1 MQPIVM
7 KNFKNTPK
15 HDKYDV
21 IIIGGAIMGSSTA
34 WFLSRNP
41 DFNGTILVVEKDQN
55 YEFCSTAH
63 TTSCIRQQFSTKLNV
78 EISQFAANF
87 INNFHEYMGSDI
99 RVPKLTIKSFGYM
112 YLAASEDFAK
122 NLRRNQKVQAAAGAA
137 TELLTPDEIKSRY
150 PFYNVE
156 DIKLGSINLINE
168 GYWDSITVFEWM
180 KNKAS
185 ENGVE
190 YVENEVI
197 EITKNSSED
206 SITSIKLASGE
217 RISGGKFVNA
227 TGPRAALTSK
237 MAGIEIPVEARKR
250 YSWIFRAE
258 KPLDRDLPL
267 TIDPSGFHVRENG
280 GGTYQAG
287 GHGAHDPAVDFDDFN
302 MDNDLWENKVWPI
315 LFKRIPQFESLKL
328 ISQWAGH
335 YAMNTVDQN
344 AIIGPHNVVQN
355 FFFLNGFSGHGTQ
368 QAPAMGRAT
377 AELLTYGAFKT
388 IDMSTFKYERLL
400 SGQRVI
406 EDAII

>member
-1 MQPIVM
+1 MN
-7 KNFKNTPK
+7 NFKNIPSR
-15 HDKYDV
+15 DKYDV
-21 IIIGGAIMGSSTA
+21 VIIGGAIMGSSTA
-34 WFLSRNP
+34 WFLSQNP
-41 DFNGTILVVEKDQN
+41 DFNGTILVVEKDQK

-78 EISQFAANF
+78 EISQFAADF
-87 INNFHEYMGSDI
+87 INNFQEYMDNDL
-99 RVPKLTIKSFGYM
+99 RVPKLAIKSFGYM
-112 YLAASEDFAK
+112 YLAADEDFAK
-122 NLRRNQKVQAAAGAA
+122 NLRSNQEVQAASGAA

-156 DIKLGSINLINE
+156 DIKLGSINLVNE

-180 KNKAS
+180 KNKAQ

-190 YVENEVI
+190 YIENEVT
-197 EITKNSSED
+197 EITKNKSED
-206 SITSIKLASGE
+206 RIISIKLASGE
-217 RISGGKFVNA
+217 TINGENFVNA
-227 TGPRAALTSK
+227 TGPRAASTSK
-237 MAGIEIPVEARKR
+237 MAGIKIPVEPRKR
-250 YSWIFRAE
+250 YSWIFKA
-258 KPLDRDLPL
+258 KNPLDRDLPL

-287 GHGAHDPAVDFDDFN
+287 GHGAYDPAVDFDDFT
-302 MDNDLWENKVWPI
+302 MDNELWENTVWPV
-315 LFKRIPQFESLKL
+315 LFNRIPQFESLKL

-344 AIIGPHNVVQN
+344 AIVGPHNIIQN

-388 IDMSTFKYERLL
+388 IDMSAFKYERLL
-400 SGQRVI
+400 SGNKVI

>member
-1 MQPIVM
+1 M
-7 KNFKNTPK
+7 KNFKKTPT

-34 WFLSRNP
+34 WFLSQNP
-41 DFNGTILVVEKDQN
+41 DFNGTILVVEKDRK

-78 EISQFAANF
+78 EISQFAADF
-87 INNFHEYMGSDI
+87 INNFQEYMGNDA
-99 RVPKLTIKSFGYM
+99 RVPKLAIKSFGYM
-112 YLAASEDFAK
+112 YLAGDEDFAK
-122 NLRRNQKVQAAAGAA
+122 ILRSNQKVQAASGAA
-137 TELLTPDEIKSRY
+137 TELLTPEEIKSRY

-156 DIKLGSINLINE
+156 DIKLGSINLVNE

-180 KNKAS
+180 KNKAQES
-185 ENGVE
+185 GVE
-190 YVENEVI
+190 YVENEVT
-197 EITKNSSED
+197 ELKKNNSGD
-206 SITSIKLASGE
+206 RICSIKLASGE
-217 RISGGKFVNA
+217 TISGGKFVNA
-227 TGPRAALTSK
+227 TGPRAASTSK
-237 MAGIEIPVEARKR
+237 MAGIKIPVEPRKR
-250 YSWIFRAE
+250 YSWIFKA
-258 KPLDRDLPL
+258 KSPLDRDLPL

-287 GHGAHDPAVDFDDFN
+287 GHGAYDPAVKFDDFI
-302 MDNDLWENKVWPI
+302 MDNELWESTVWPI
-315 LFKRIPQFESLKL
+315 LFNRIPQFESLKL

-344 AIIGPHNVVQN
+344 AIVGSHNIIQN

-377 AELLTYGAFKT
+377 AELLTYGTFKT
-388 IDMSTFKYERLL
+388 IDMSTFGYERLL
-400 SGQRVI
+400 SGHRVI

>member
-1 MQPIVM
+1 
-7 KNFKNTPK
+7 
-15 HDKYDV
+15 
-21 IIIGGAIMGSSTA
+21 MGSSTA
-34 WFLSRNP
+34 WFLSQNP
-41 DFNGTILVVEKDQN
+41 DFNGTILVVEKDQK

-78 EISQFAANF
+78 EISQFAADF
-87 INNFHEYMGSDI
+87 INNFQEYMDNDV

-112 YLAASEDFAK
+112 YLAGDEDFAK
-122 NLRRNQKVQAAAGAA
+122 NLRSNQKVQAASGAA
-137 TELLTPDEIKSRY
+137 TELLTPEEIKSRY

-156 DIKLGSINLINE
+156 DIKLGSINLVNE

-180 KNKAS
+180 KNKAQ

-190 YVENEVI
+190 YVENEVTELTRNKSGDRI
-197 EITKNSSED
+197 C
-206 SITSIKLASGE
+206 SIKLASGE
-217 RISGGKFVNA
+217 TISGDKFVNA
-227 TGPRAALTSK
+227 TGPRAAATSK
-237 MAGIEIPVEARKR
+237 MAGIKIPVEARKR
-250 YSWIFRAE
+250 YSWIFKAE
-258 KPLDRDLPL
+258 NPLDRDLPL

-287 GHGAHDPAVDFDDFN
+287 GHATYDPAVEFDDFT
-302 MDNDLWENKVWPI
+302 MDNELWENTVWPI
-315 LFKRIPQFESLKL
+315 LFNRIPQFESLKL

-344 AIIGPHNVVQN
+344 AIIGPHNIIKN
-355 FFFLNGFSGHGTQ
+355 FFFLNGFSGHGSQ

-400 SGQRVI
+400 SGQTVI

>member
-1 MQPIVM
+1 M
-7 KNFKNTPK
+7 KKFKNTPK

-34 WFLSRNP
+34 WFLSQNP
-41 DFNGTILVVEKDQN
+41 DFDGTVLVVEKDQK

-87 INNFHEYMGSDI
+87 INNFHEYMENDV
-99 RVPKLTIKSFGYM
+99 RVPKLAIKSFGYM

-122 NLRRNQKVQAAAGAA
+122 NLRSNQEVQAASGAA

-156 DIKLGSINLINE
+156 DIKLGSINLVNE

-180 KNKAS
+180 RNKAQ

-190 YVENEVI
+190 YIENEVT
-197 EITKNSSED
+197 EITKNKSED
-206 SITSIKLASGE
+206 RIISIKLASGE
-217 RISGGKFVNA
+217 TINGENFVNA
-227 TGPRAALTSK
+227 TGPRAASTSK
-237 MAGIEIPVEARKR
+237 MAGIKIPVEPRKR
-250 YSWIFRAE
+250 YSWIFKA
-258 KPLDRDLPL
+258 KNPLDRDLPL

-287 GHGAHDPAVDFDDFN
+287 GHGAYDPAVDFDDFA
-302 MDNDLWENKVWPI
+302 MDNELWETTVWPV
-315 LFKRIPQFESLKL
+315 LFNRIPQFESLKL

-344 AIIGPHNVVQN
+344 AIVGPHNIIQN

-388 IDMSTFKYERLL
+388 IDMSAFKYERLL
-400 SGQRVI
+400 SGDKVI
-406 EDAII
+406 ENAII

>member
-1 MQPIVM
+1 M
-7 KNFKNTPK
+7 KKFKNTPK

-34 WFLSRNP
+34 WFLSQNP
-41 DFNGTILVVEKDQN
+41 DFDGTVLVVEKDQK

-87 INNFHEYMGSDI
+87 INNFHEYMDNDV
-99 RVPKLTIKSFGYM
+99 RVPKLAIKSFGYM

-122 NLRRNQKVQAAAGAA
+122 NLRSNQEVQAASGAA

-156 DIKLGSINLINE
+156 DIKLGSINLVNE

-180 KNKAS
+180 RNKAQ

-190 YVENEVI
+190 YIENEVT
-197 EITKNSSED
+197 EITKNKSED
-206 SITSIKLASGE
+206 RIISIKLASGE
-217 RISGGKFVNA
+217 TINGENFVNA
-227 TGPRAALTSK
+227 TGPRAASTSK
-237 MAGIEIPVEARKR
+237 MAGIKIPVEPRKR
-250 YSWIFRAE
+250 YSWIFKA
-258 KPLDRDLPL
+258 KNPLDRDLPL

-287 GHGAHDPAVDFDDFN
+287 GHGAYDPAVDFDDFA
-302 MDNDLWENKVWPI
+302 MDNELWETTVWPV
-315 LFKRIPQFESLKL
+315 LFNRIPQFESLKL

-344 AIIGPHNVVQN
+344 AIVGPHNIIQN

-388 IDMSTFKYERLL
+388 IDMSAFKYERLL
-400 SGQRVI
+400 SGDKVI
-406 EDAII
+406 ENAII

>member
-1 MQPIVM
+1 M
-7 KNFKNTPK
+7 KKFKNTPK

-34 WFLSRNP
+34 WFLSQNP
-41 DFNGTILVVEKDQN
+41 DFNGTILVVEKDQK

-87 INNFHEYMGSDI
+87 INNFHEYMDNDV
-99 RVPKLTIKSFGYM
+99 RVPKLAIKSFGYM
-112 YLAASEDFAK
+112 YLAANEDFAK
-122 NLRRNQKVQAAAGAA
+122 NLRSNQEVQAASGAA

-156 DIKLGSINLINE
+156 DIKLGSINLVNE

-180 KNKAS
+180 RNKAQ

-190 YVENEVI
+190 YIENEVT
-197 EITKNSSED
+197 EITKNKSED
-206 SITSIKLASGE
+206 RIISIKLASGE
-217 RISGGKFVNA
+217 TINGENFVNA
-227 TGPRAALTSK
+227 TGPRAASTSK
-237 MAGIEIPVEARKR
+237 MAGIKIPVEPRKR
-250 YSWIFRAE
+250 YSWIFKA
-258 KPLDRDLPL
+258 KNPLDRDLPL

-287 GHGAHDPAVDFDDFN
+287 GHGAYDPAVDFDDFA
-302 MDNDLWENKVWPI
+302 MDNELWETTVWPV
-315 LFKRIPQFESLKL
+315 LFNRIPQFESLKL

-344 AIIGPHNVVQN
+344 AIVGPHNIIQN

-388 IDMSTFKYERLL
+388 IDMSAFKYERLL
-400 SGQRVI
+400 NGDKVI

>member
-1 MQPIVM
+1 M
-7 KNFKNTPK
+7 KNFKNTPL

-34 WFLSRNP
+34 WFLSQNP
-41 DFNGTILVVEKDQN
+41 DFNGTILVVEKDQK

-78 EISQFAANF
+78 EISQFAADF
-87 INNFHEYMGSDI
+87 INNFQEYMNNDA
-99 RVPKLTIKSFGYM
+99 RVPKLAIKSFGYM
-112 YLAASEDFAK
+112 YLANDEDFAK
-122 NLRRNQKVQAAAGAA
+122 NLRSNQKVQAASGAA
-137 TELLTPDEIKSRY
+137 TELLTPEEIKLRY
-150 PFYNVE
+150 PFYNVD
-156 DIKLGSINLINE
+156 DIKLGSINLVNE

-180 KNKAS
+180 KNKAQ

-190 YVENEVI
+190 YVENEVTELTRNKSGDRI
-197 EITKNSSED
+197 CSL
-206 SITSIKLASGE
+206 KLASGE
-217 RISGGKFVNA
+217 TISGDKFVNA
-227 TGPRAALTSK
+227 TGPRAASTAK
-237 MAGIEIPVEARKR
+237 MAGIKIPVEPRKR
-250 YSWIFRAE
+250 YSWIFKAE
-258 KPLDRDLPL
+258 NPLDRDLPL

-287 GHGAHDPAVDFDDFN
+287 GHSTYDPAVEFDDFT
-302 MDNDLWENKVWPI
+302 MDNELWENTVWPI
-315 LFKRIPQFESLKL
+315 LFNRIPQFESLKL

-344 AIIGPHNVVQN
+344 AIIGAHNIIKN
-355 FFFLNGFSGHGTQ
+355 FFFLNGFSGHGSQ

-388 IDMSTFKYERLL
+388 IDMSTFGYERLL
-400 SGQRVI
+400 SGHRVI

>member
-1 MQPIVM
+1 M
-7 KNFKNTPK
+7 KKFKNTPK

-34 WFLSRNP
+34 WFLNQNP
-41 DFNGTILVVEKDQN
+41 DFNGTILVVEKDQK

-87 INNFHEYMGSDI
+87 INNFHEYMDNDV
-99 RVPKLTIKSFGYM
+99 RVPKLAIKSFGYM

-122 NLRRNQKVQAAAGAA
+122 NLRSNQEVQAASGAA

-156 DIKLGSINLINE
+156 DIKLGSINLVNE

-180 KNKAS
+180 RNKAQ

-190 YVENEVI
+190 YIENEVT
-197 EITKNSSED
+197 EITKNKSED
-206 SITSIKLASGE
+206 RIISIKLASGE
-217 RISGGKFVNA
+217 TINGENFVNA
-227 TGPRAALTSK
+227 TGPRAASTSK
-237 MAGIEIPVEARKR
+237 MAGIKIPVEPRKR
-250 YSWIFRAE
+250 YSWIFKA
-258 KPLDRDLPL
+258 KNPLDRDLPL

-287 GHGAHDPAVDFDDFN
+287 GHGAYDPAVDFDDFA
-302 MDNDLWENKVWPI
+302 MDNELWETTVWPV
-315 LFKRIPQFESLKL
+315 LFNRIPQFESLKL

-344 AIIGPHNVVQN
+344 AIVGPHNIIQN

-388 IDMSTFKYERLL
+388 IDMSAFKYERLL
-400 SGQRVI
+400 SGNKVI

>member
-1 MQPIVM
+1 M
-7 KNFKNTPK
+7 KNFRKTPA

-34 WFLSRNP
+34 WFLSQNP
-41 DFNGTILVVEKDQN
+41 DFNGTILVVEKDQK

-87 INNFHEYMGSDI
+87 INNFQEYMENDL
-99 RVPKLTIKSFGYM
+99 RVPKLAIKSFGYM

-137 TELLTPDEIKSRY
+137 TELLTPNEIKSRY

-156 DIKLGSINLINE
+156 DIKLGSINLVNE

-180 KNKAS
+180 KKKAY
-185 ENGVE
+185 EKGVE
-190 YVENEVI
+190 YVENEVT
-197 EITKNSSED
+197 EIIKNKSED
-206 SITSIKLASGE
+206 RVISIKLASGE
-217 RISGGKFVNA
+217 TINGEKFVNA

-237 MAGIEIPVEARKR
+237 MAGIEIPIEPRKR
-250 YSWIFRAE
+250 YSWIFKAE
-258 KPLDRDLPL
+258 RPLDRDLPL

-287 GHGAHDPAVDFDDFN
+287 GHGACDPAVDFDDFI
-302 MDNDLWENKVWPI
+302 MDDNLWETTVWPT
-315 LFKRIPQFESLKL
+315 LFHRIPQFDSLKL

-344 AIIGPHNVVQN
+344 AIIGPHNIIQN

-388 IDMSTFKYERLL
+388 IDMSAFKYERLL
-400 SGQRVI
+400 SGNKVI

>member
-1 MQPIVM
+1 M
-7 KNFKNTPK
+7 KKFKNTPK

-34 WFLSRNP
+34 WFLSQNP
-41 DFNGTILVVEKDQN
+41 DFNGTILVVEKDQK

-87 INNFHEYMGSDI
+87 INNFHEYMENDV
-99 RVPKLTIKSFGYM
+99 RVPKLAIKSFGYM

-122 NLRRNQKVQAAAGAA
+122 NLRSNQKVQAAAGAA

-156 DIKLGSINLINE
+156 DIKLGSINLVNE

-180 KNKAS
+180 KKKAH
-185 ENGVE
+185 EKGVE
-190 YVENEVI
+190 YVENEVT
-197 EITKNSSED
+197 EIIKNKSED
-206 SITSIKLASGE
+206 RIISIKLASGE
-217 RISGGKFVNA
+217 TINGEKFVNA

-237 MAGIEIPVEARKR
+237 MAGIEIPIEPRKR
-250 YSWIFRAE
+250 YSWIFKAE
-258 KPLDRDLPL
+258 RPLDRDLPL

-287 GHGAHDPAVDFDDFN
+287 GHGAYDPPVDFDDFI
-302 MDNDLWENKVWPI
+302 MDDNLWETTVWPT
-315 LFKRIPQFESLKL
+315 LFHRIPQFDSLKL

-344 AIIGPHNVVQN
+344 AIIGPHNIIQN

-388 IDMSTFKYERLL
+388 IDMSAFKYERLL
-400 SGQRVI
+400 SGNKVI

>member
-1 MQPIVM
+1 M
-7 KNFKNTPK
+7 KKFKNTPK

-34 WFLSRNP
+34 WFLSQNP
-41 DFNGTILVVEKDQN
+41 DFNGTILVVEKDQK

-87 INNFHEYMGSDI
+87 INNFQEYMENDV
-99 RVPKLTIKSFGYM
+99 RVPKLAIKSFGYM

-122 NLRRNQKVQAAAGAA
+122 NLRSNQKVQVAAGAA

-156 DIKLGSINLINE
+156 DIKLGSINLVNE
-168 GYWDSITVFEWM
+168 GYWESITVFEWM
-180 KNKAS
+180 KKKAR

-190 YVENEVI
+190 YIENEVT
-197 EITKNSSED
+197 EITKNKSED
-206 SITSIKLASGE
+206 RIISIKLASGE
-217 RISGGKFVNA
+217 TINGENFVNA
-227 TGPRAALTSK
+227 TGPRAASTSK
-237 MAGIEIPVEARKR
+237 MAGIKIPVEPRKR
-250 YSWIFRAE
+250 YSWIFKA
-258 KPLDRDLPL
+258 KSPLDRDLPL

-287 GHGAHDPAVDFDDFN
+287 GHGAYDPAVDFDDFT
-302 MDNDLWENKVWPI
+302 MDNELWENTVWPV
-315 LFKRIPQFESLKL
+315 LFNRIPQFESLKL

-344 AIIGPHNVVQN
+344 AIVGPHNIIQN

-388 IDMSTFKYERLL
+388 IDMSAFKYERLL
-400 SGQRVI
+400 SGDKVI
-406 EDAII
+406 EKAII

>member
-1 MQPIVM
+1 M
-7 KNFKNTPK
+7 KKFKNTPK

-34 WFLSRNP
+34 WFLSQNP
-41 DFNGTILVVEKDQN
+41 DFNGTILVVEKDQK

-87 INNFHEYMGSDI
+87 INNFHEYMENDV
-99 RVPKLTIKSFGYM
+99 RVPKLAIKSFGYM

-122 NLRRNQKVQAAAGAA
+122 NLRSNQEVQAASGAA

-156 DIKLGSINLINE
+156 DIKLGSINLVNE

-180 KNKAS
+180 RNKAQ

-190 YVENEVI
+190 YIENEVT
-197 EITKNSSED
+197 EITKNKSED
-206 SITSIKLASGE
+206 RIISIKLASGE
-217 RISGGKFVNA
+217 TINGENFVNA
-227 TGPRAALTSK
+227 TGPRAASTSK
-237 MAGIEIPVEARKR
+237 MAGIKIPVEPRKR
-250 YSWIFRAE
+250 YSWIFKA
-258 KPLDRDLPL
+258 KNPLDRDLPL

-287 GHGAHDPAVDFDDFN
+287 GHGAYDPAVDFDDFA
-302 MDNDLWENKVWPI
+302 MDNELWETTVWPV
-315 LFKRIPQFESLKL
+315 LFNRIPQFESLKL

-344 AIIGPHNVVQN
+344 AIVGPHNIIQN

-388 IDMSTFKYERLL
+388 IDMSAFKYERLL
-400 SGQRVI
+400 SGDKVI
-406 EDAII
+406 ENAII

>member
-1 MQPIVM
+1 MN
-7 KNFKNTPK
+7 NFKNIPS

-34 WFLSRNP
+34 WFLSQNP
-41 DFNGTILVVEKDQN
+41 DFNGTILVVEKDRK

-78 EISQFAANF
+78 EISQFAADF
-87 INNFHEYMGSDI
+87 INNFQEYMDNDA
-99 RVPKLTIKSFGYM
+99 RVPKLAIKSFGYM
-112 YLAASEDFAK
+112 YLAGDEDFAK
-122 NLRRNQKVQAAAGAA
+122 NLRSNQKVQAASGAA
-137 TELLTPDEIKSRY
+137 TELLTPEEIKSRY

-156 DIKLGSINLINE
+156 DIKLGSINLVNE

-180 KNKAS
+180 KNKAQ

-190 YVENEVI
+190 YVENEVT
-197 EITKNSSED
+197 ELKKNNSGD
-206 SITSIKLASGE
+206 RICSIKLASGE
-217 RISGGKFVNA
+217 TISGEKFVNA
-227 TGPRAALTSK
+227 TGPRAASTSK
-237 MAGIEIPVEARKR
+237 MAGIKIPVEPRKR
-250 YSWIFRAE
+250 YSWIFKAE
-258 KPLDRDLPL
+258 SPLDRDLPL

-287 GHGAHDPAVDFDDFN
+287 GHGAYDPAVDFDDFT
-302 MDNDLWENKVWPI
+302 MDNELWENTVWPI
-315 LFKRIPQFESLKL
+315 LFNRIPQFESLKL

-344 AIIGPHNVVQN
+344 AIVGPHNIIQN

-377 AELLTYGAFKT
+377 AELLIYDTFKT
-388 IDMSTFKYERLL
+388 IDMSAFKYERLL
-400 SGQRVI
+400 SGDKVI
-406 EDAII
+406 EEAII

>member
-1 MQPIVM
+1 M
-7 KNFKNTPK
+7 KKFKNTPK

-34 WFLSRNP
+34 WFLSQNP
-41 DFNGTILVVEKDQN
+41 DFDGTVLVVEKDQK

-87 INNFHEYMGSDI
+87 INNFHEYMENDV
-99 RVPKLTIKSFGYM
+99 RVPKLAIKSFGYM

-122 NLRRNQKVQAAAGAA
+122 NLRKNQKVQAAAGAA
-137 TELLTPDEIKSRY
+137 TELLTPNEIKSRY

-156 DIKLGSINLINE
+156 DVKLGSINLVNE

-180 KNKAS
+180 KKKAR
-185 ENGVE
+185 EKGVE
-190 YVENEVI
+190 YVENEVT
-197 EITKNSSED
+197 EITKNKSED
-206 SITSIKLASGE
+206 RIINIKLASGE
-217 RISGGKFVNA
+217 TINGEKFVNA

-237 MAGIEIPVEARKR
+237 MAGIEIPIEPRKR
-250 YSWIFRAE
+250 YSWIFKAE
-258 KPLDRDLPL
+258 SPLDQDLPL

-287 GHGAHDPAVDFDDFN
+287 GHGVYDPAVEFDDFT
-302 MDNDLWENKVWPI
+302 MDNELWENTVWPV
-315 LFKRIPQFESLKL
+315 LFNRIPQFESLKL

-344 AIIGPHNVVQN
+344 AIVGPHNIIQN

-377 AELLTYGAFKT
+377 AELLTYDTFKT
-388 IDMSTFKYERLL
+388 IDMSAFKYERLL
-400 SGQRVI
+400 SGAKVI
-406 EDAII
+406 EQAVI

>member
-1 MQPIVM
+1 M
-7 KNFKNTPK
+7 KKFKNTPK

-34 WFLSRNP
+34 WFLNQNP
-41 DFNGTILVVEKDQN
+41 DFNGTILVVEKDQK

-87 INNFHEYMGSDI
+87 INNFHEYMDNDV
-99 RVPKLTIKSFGYM
+99 RVPKLAIKSFGYM

-122 NLRRNQKVQAAAGAA
+122 NLRSNQEVQAASGAA

-156 DIKLGSINLINE
+156 DIKLGSINLVNE

-180 KNKAS
+180 KNKAQ

-190 YVENEVI
+190 YIENEVT
-197 EITKNSSED
+197 EITKNKSED
-206 SITSIKLASGE
+206 RIISIKLASGE
-217 RISGGKFVNA
+217 TINGENFVNA
-227 TGPRAALTSK
+227 TGPRAASTSK
-237 MAGIEIPVEARKR
+237 MAGIKIPVEPRKR
-250 YSWIFRAE
+250 YSWIFKA
-258 KPLDRDLPL
+258 KNPLDRDLPL

-287 GHGAHDPAVDFDDFN
+287 GHGAYDPAVDFDDFA
-302 MDNDLWENKVWPI
+302 MDNELWETTVWPV
-315 LFKRIPQFESLKL
+315 LFNRIPQFESLKL

-344 AIIGPHNVVQN
+344 AIVGPHNIIQN

-388 IDMSTFKYERLL
+388 IDMSAFKYERLL
-400 SGQRVI
+400 SGDKVI
-406 EDAII
+406 ENAII